1 MAREPVIL
9 NIYDLSTWNWWLYYL
24 GFGGKYCFW
33 LSFSLQLG
41 QQL

>member
-24 GFGGKYCFW
+24 GLGGERWTGNQRPCTFPCT
-33 LSFSLQLG
+33 
-41 QQL
+41 

>member
-24 GFGGKYCFW
+24 GLGGKY
-33 LSFSLQLG
+33 
-41 QQL
+41 